1 MHIGLKTFLIRCA
14 TEGSFNLIDLLLTCS
29 RFQAMVFIL
38 ALLLTFVQV
47 ASASPTQGT
56 CGLYSGSK
64 SYDSPGFN
72 ASKCQAHS
80 CSECYSSTAPGDQ
93 RFLCYDSSSDTC
105 CSAVYGSASVC
116 RRGTHSC
123 AVGMHESSCCDLSK
137 TKPCGQDQPFG
148 FDQMYRAICIP
159 KDSSCCAKKG
169 GEMPNIAF
177 GCKKGSTCCAGGL
190 ESLCCDDATEVCVPA
205 ASLPP
210 YPHSNPKC
218 VKKSV
223 VV

>member
-1 MHIGLKTFLIRCA
+1 LIRCA

-56 CGLYSGSK
+56 CALYNGET
-64 SYDSPGFN
+64 N
-72 ASKCQAHS
+72 TSKCKAHS
-80 CSECYSSTAPGDQ
+80 CSSCFSQDPYA
-93 RFLCYDSSSDTC
+93 FLCYNSSSDTC
-105 CSAVYGSASVC
+105 CAAVYGSASVC

-123 AVGMHESSCCDLSK
+123 AVGHHESSCCDLSK
-137 TKPCGQDQPFG
+137 TKPCGEDQMLKKG
-148 FDQMYRAICIP
+148 FDSMYRAICIP
-159 KDSSCCAKKG
+159 KDSSCCANKDG
-169 GEMPNIAF
+169 MMPNVAF

-190 ESLCCDDATEVCVPA
+190 RSLCCDDATEVCVPA
-205 ASLPP
+205 PSLPRG
-210 YPHSNPKC
+210 YSSPKC